1 MRVMTQPVGQAWRI
15 AHDLRHDVE
24 QRRIGV
30 EKREELHARRQPP
43 EKFVESREGGVGIGG
58 LGEGFQEAWHQLRQQ
73 LPRPFAAHRAVPAVM
88 PVADHAG
95 YGPAVAER
103 SEEHTSEL
111 QSLMRNSYAVFC

>member
-1 MRVMTQPVGQAWRI
+1 MRISDWSSDVCSS
-15 AHDLRHDVE
+15 DL
-24 QRRIGV
+24 
-30 EKREELHARRQPP
+30 LHARRQPP

-95 YGPAVAER
+95 YGPDVAE
-103 SEEHTSEL
+103 SHSG
-111 QSLMRNSYAVFC
+111 QSLHSVGMVLAAGEDKRDGAAEVGTILEGIGVVILD

>member
-1 MRVMTQPVGQAWRI
+1 MTQPVGQAWRI
-15 AHDLRHDVE
+15 AQDLRHDVE

-73 LPRPFAAHRAVPAVM
+73 LPRPFAAHR
-88 PVADHAG
+88 
-95 YGPAVAER
+95 
-103 SEEHTSEL
+103 SEEHTSEP
-111 QSLMRNSYAVFC
+111 QSLMRISYAVFCLKKKITNIITLKQM